1 MKKQTGFVYLVGAGP
16 GDPGLLSIKAKE
28 CIESADCII
37 YDYLANPLFLANTN
51 AECIYVGKQGSQH
64 TLSQEEINQL
74 LIQKAKQGKLVVRLK
89 GGDPFIF
96 GRGGEEAEE
105 LVAAGIPFAVVPG
118 ISSFYSALAYAG
130 IPITHR
136 DYAASFEVI
145 TGHRRGDSDD
155 DITLPD
161 YSEQKTYTFLMG
173 MKNLDTI
180 CKRLIE
186 EKHFPSDI
194 PIAVVTWGTTPKQ
207 KVATGTLQT
216 IASEIAALKLTPPAI
231 IVVGKVVL
239 LRQKLRWFDTL
250 PLFGKR
256 VVVTRTREQASTL
269 AQKLVSLGAEV
280 VEFPTIEITKLHN
293 LSPLHD
299 ALMQLHRYDWIVFT
313 SQNAVNI
320 FFTELFSLGKDVRSI
335 QAKIAAIGP
344 ATAHAL
350 QQYSIVADL
359 IPKEYVAESLVD
371 AFSTVDIENKSMLIP
386 CSSKAREVLYAGLK
400 QKGATVEQV
409 DIYDAVIPTVDE
421 ETKKSVVTAD
431 IITFTSSSTVRNF
444 VEIMKD
450 GFSNEALIACIGP
463 ITAQEAHK
471 HGLTPNIVAQE
482 YTINGLV
489 DALVSFFKQ
498 K

>member
-1 MKKQTGFVYLVGAGP
+1 MKEQTGFVYLVGAGP

-28 CIESADCII
+28 CIQTANCII
-37 YDYLANPLFLANTN
+37 YDYLANPLLLQNTQ

-64 TLSQEEINQL
+64 TLSQEEINQM
-74 LIQKAKQGKLVVRLK
+74 LIQKAKEGKVVVRLK

-145 TGHRRGDSDD
+145 TGHRRGDSDE

-161 YSEQKTYTFLMG
+161 YSDQKTYTFLMG

-180 CKRLIE
+180 CQRLIV
-186 EKHFPSDI
+186 EKNFPSNT

-216 IASEIAALKLTPPAI
+216 IASEVAALKLTPPAI

-239 LRQKLRWFDTL
+239 LRQKLQWFDTL

-269 AQKLVSLGAEV
+269 AQKLVSLGADV
-280 VEFPTIEITKLHN
+280 VEFPTIAVQKCADLTKLHTAIEN
-293 LSPLHD
+293 IS
-299 ALMQLHRYDWIVFT
+299 RYDWIVFT

-320 FFTELFSLGKDVRSI
+320 FFSELFSLGNDVRSI
-335 QAKIAAIGP
+335 QVKIAAIGP

-350 QQYSIVADL
+350 RQYSIVPDL
-359 IPKEYVAESLVD
+359 IPQEYVAESLID
-371 AFSTVDIENKSMLIP
+371 AFSTVDIDNKSILIP
-386 CSSKAREVLYAGLK
+386 CSAKAREVLYAGLK
-400 QKGATVEQV
+400 EKGANVERV
-409 DIYDAVIPTVDE
+409 DIYDTIIPTVDE
-421 ETKKSVVTAD
+421 ETKKSVLTAD

-444 VEIMKD
+444 VDIMQKD
-450 GFSNEALIACIGP
+450 YTDTALIACIGP
-463 ITAQEAHK
+463 ITAREANK
-471 HGLTPNIVAQE
+471 HGLTPHIVAQE
-482 YTINGLV
+482 YTIDGLV
-489 DALVSFFKQ
+489 DALVKFLKQ